1 MRIDELHI
9 DAKRLAAICV
19 KHDVARLEL
28 FGSFARGN
36 ASPESDLDVLVT
48 FQPGA
53 RVGLGIVALQQELE
67 DLFGR
72 TVDLMTRSAI
82 ERSSNKYLR
91 QFVLKRTE
99 PLYECA

>member
-9 DAKRLAAICV
+9 DTKRLAEICV

-28 FGSFARGN
+28 FGSFARGD
-36 ASPESDLDVLVT
+36 AAPDSDLDILVT

-53 RVGLGIVALQQELE
+53 HVGLGIVALQQQLG

-72 TVDLMTRSAI
+72 PVDLMARSAI

-91 QFVLKRTE
+91 HFVLKRTE